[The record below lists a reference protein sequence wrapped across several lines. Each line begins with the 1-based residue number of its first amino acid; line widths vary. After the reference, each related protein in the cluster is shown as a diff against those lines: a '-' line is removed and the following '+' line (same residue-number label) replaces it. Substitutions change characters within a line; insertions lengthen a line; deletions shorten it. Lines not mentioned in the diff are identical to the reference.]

1 MSNAII
7 LIYCVIVT
15 IETTFICIGNAFA
28 MFVFWKKRVSLRRAS
43 YLLLNLA
50 VTDLLLGATE
60 LIATATYTIPN
71 GKIKL
76 TGVWPILFSVL
87 FSTVSL
93 LCLLVISLE
102 RAFAVLWPFRHRVAS
117 TRVYIISII
126 MVWVAALCIVTV
138 NLLSWYTDK
147 VSTMT
152 SSLLLNCMFFISL
165 CMTSVA
171 YLIIRNRFRSTN
183 PAVSCAFKGHNR
195 KMIEKNIKLSKTLF
209 LVIGLSF
216 GFWLPAITM
225 YTIIPFCDECF
236 SYIFWSIATFLHL
249 GNSLVNP
256 IVYSFRMPMFK
267 AAVRKYIVH

>member
-1 MSNAII
+1 MSNVVT
-7 LIYCVIVT
+7 LIYCVVVT

-28 MFVFWKKRVSLRRAS
+28 VFVFWKTRVSLRRAS

-50 VTDLLLGATE
+50 IADLLVGATE
-60 LIATATYTIPN
+60 LIATATYTIPH

-76 TGVWPILFSVL
+76 TGVWPIFSAF

-102 RAFAVLWPFRHRVAS
+102 RAFAVLWPFRHRVAR

-126 MVWVAALCIVTV
+126 MVWVGALCIVTV
-138 NLLSWYTDK
+138 IVLSRYTDN
-147 VSTMT
+147 VSMMT
-152 SSLLLNCMFFISL
+152 SSLLLNCTFSISL
-165 CMTSVA
+165 CMTLVT
-171 YLIIRNRFRSTN
+171 YLTIRNRLRSTN
-183 PAVSCAFKGHNR
+183 PSVSCAVEGHDR
-195 KMIEKNIKLSKTLF
+195 KMIEKNVKLSKTLF
-209 LVIGLSF
+209 LVVGLSF
-216 GFWLPAITM
+216 GFWIPAIAM
-225 YTIIPFCDECF
+225 YTIITFCDECL

-267 AAVRKYIVH
+267 AAVKKYIVH